1 MLLTAMYS
9 EEEADVTA
17 KKIAESALCLQGKM
31 LSKETIPRLRQ
42 SMFAFGTSVATRK
55 VVRDGYE
62 TLREHTYP

>member
-17 KKIAESALCLQGKM
+17 KKIAESALCLQDKM
-31 LSKETIPRLRQ
+31 LGNETIPWLRQ

-62 TLREHTYP
+62 ALREHTYP

>member
-17 KKIAESALCLQGKM
+17 KKIAESALCLQGEM
-31 LSKETIPRLRQ
+31 LGTETVPWLGQ
-42 SMFAFGTSVATRK
+42 SMFAFGRSVATRK

-62 TLREHTYP
+62 ALREHTYP

>member
-17 KKIAESALCLQGKM
+17 RKIAESVLCLQGNM
-31 LSKETIPRLRQ
+31 LGNETIPWLSQ
-42 SMFAFGTSVATRK
+42 STFAFGTSVATRK

-62 TLREHTYP
+62 ALGEHTYP

>member
-17 KKIAESALCLQGKM
+17 KKIAESALCLQGKT
-31 LSKETIPRLRQ
+31 LGNETIPWLRQ

-55 VVRDGYE
+55 VVCDGYE
-62 TLREHTYP
+62 ALQEHTYP

>member
-17 KKIAESALCLQGKM
+17 KKIAESALCLQRNM
-31 LSKETIPRLRQ
+31 LGNETIPLLGQ
-42 SMFAFGTSVATRK
+42 SIFAFGTSVATRK

-62 TLREHTYP
+62 ALREHTYP